1 MVEWP
6 IQGGNPWWAKIRGA
20 GEEGA
25 RSMRDVLVVDD
36 DDTFR
41 AELAEALAERGYSV
55 RQAATGRD
63 AVQATLRD
71 PPRAILLDYALP
83 DTNGIDLLR
92 LLRGRTATRS
102 IPVILLT
109 GHVRRELVESAGLL
123 GVSDYLLKS
132 MFSLSDLLARL
143 ESRIGPPTGDSRFEG
158 HSAAVVTAAAALPV
172 VDPMAFLRGVELRA
186 FPGAV
191 AEVLAMAEEPRASL
205 ADLDKIL
212 RRDPVLSARVLAA
225 SQTAALMR
233 SSPTRN
239 IEEALQVLG
248 MSAVVRVVAAGA
260 VLKREELESPWG
272 KDIRQMWSHS
282 IACAFLSQRLH
293 EPKEEAFGFVLG
305 LLHELAELLAI
316 VHIGQGWG
324 AVRQK
329 GERSGWSTTDAL
341 GEAFKSPFPRLAR
354 EVLMRMRL
362 PAGMSAILRELQD
375 DDGISASRPSTGI
388 VASAHQLSSLVNRS
402 GSSLALVGP
411 IRHRDFK
418 GLRGAASLGDDIP
431 SLEREI
437 VAWEAMT
444 GVRETLVSSR
454 SDPPRALYLW
464 PEHFATPDPF
474 EALLRRECEVRRV
487 SDFDGLFDDADLK
500 VLLAEPGSAEW
511 DQSVRL
517 AGRVLVVHYSKADRP
532 PGRTVRSVRLPASES
547 RLAAIL
553 REG

>member
-1 MVEWP
+1 
-6 IQGGNPWWAKIRGA
+6 
-20 GEEGA
+20 
-25 RSMRDVLVVDD
+25 MRDVLVVDD

-41 AELAEALAERGYSV
+41 GELAEALADRGYSV
-55 RQAATGRD
+55 RQASTGRD
-63 AVQATLRD
+63 AVQAVLRD
-71 PPRAILLDYALP
+71 PPRVILLDYALP

-92 LLRGRTATRS
+92 LLRGRQATKS

-132 MFSLSDLLARL
+132 MFSLKDLLGRI
-143 ESRIGPPTGDSRFEG
+143 ESRIGAPSGGPGTPGPGVSIAVAAPP
-158 HSAAVVTAAAALPV
+158 LPV
-172 VDPMAFLRGVELRA
+172 VDPSAFLKGVELRA

-191 AEVLAMAEEPRASL
+191 AEVLAMAEDPRASL
-205 ADLDKIL
+205 SDLDKIL

-248 MSAVVRVVAAGA
+248 MSAVVRIVAAGA
-260 VLKREELESPWG
+260 VLRREELESPWG
-272 KDIRQMWSHS
+272 RDIRQMWSHS

-324 AVRQK
+324 ALRQK
-329 GERSGWSTTDAL
+329 GERSGWSTGDAL

-354 EVLMRMRL
+354 EVLLRMRL
-362 PAGMSAILRELQD
+362 PAGMSAILREIQ
-375 DDGISASRPSTGI
+375 GEEGSAGGRQSTGI
-388 VASAHQLSSLVNRS
+388 VLSAHQLSPLVNRS

-411 IRHRDFK
+411 IRQREF
-418 GLRGAASLGDDIP
+418 GVLRAAATLGEELP
-431 SLEREI
+431 VLEREI
-437 VAWEAMT
+437 VAWEELT
-444 GVRETLVSSR
+444 GVREALGTLR
-454 SDPPRALYLW
+454 SDRPKALYLRG
-464 PEHFATPDPF
+464 EAFATPDPF

-487 SDFDGLFDDADLK
+487 PDVEGLYDDADLK
-500 VLLAEPGSAEW
+500 VVLAEPGSPEW
-511 DQSVRL
+511 DQAARL
-517 AGRVLVVHYSKADRP
+517 SGRVLVVHFGKSDRP
-532 PGRTVRSVRLPASES
+532 PGRTVRSLRLPVSES
-547 RLAAIL
+547 RLGSIL
-553 REG
+553 RES

>member
-1 MVEWP
+1 
-6 IQGGNPWWAKIRGA
+6 
-20 GEEGA
+20 
-25 RSMRDVLVVDD
+25 MRDLLVVDD

-41 AELAEALAERGYSV
+41 GELAEALADRGYSV
-55 RQAATGRD
+55 RQVATGRD
-63 AVQATLRD
+63 AVQAVLRD
-71 PPRAILLDYALP
+71 APRAILLDYALP

-143 ESRIGPPTGDSRFEG
+143 ESRIGPPSGAAGDG
-158 HSAAVVTAAAALPV
+158 KGPAIVVAAPPLPV
-172 VDPMAFLRGVELRA
+172 VDPSVFLKGVEMRA

-205 ADLDKIL
+205 SDLDKIL

-248 MSAVVRVVAAGA
+248 MSAVVRIVAAGA
-260 VLKREELESPWG
+260 VLKREELDSPWG

-293 EPKEEAFGFVLG
+293 DPKEEAFGFVLG

-324 AVRQK
+324 ALRQK
-329 GERSGWSTTDAL
+329 GERCGWSTGDAL

-354 EVLMRMRL
+354 EVLLRMRL

-375 DDGISASRPSTGI
+375 DDATSGYRQSTGI
-388 VASAHQLSSLVNRS
+388 VVSAHQLSSLVNRS
-402 GSSLALVGP
+402 GSPLALVGP
-411 IRHRDFK
+411 IRQREFG
-418 GLRGAASLGDDIP
+418 GLRASATLGDELP
-431 SLEREI
+431 ALEREI
-437 VAWEAMT
+437 VAWEELT

-454 SDPPRALYLW
+454 SEPPKALYLRS
-464 PEHFATPDPF
+464 ENFASPDPF

-487 SDFDGLFDDADLK
+487 PDMDGLYDDADLK
-500 VLLAEPGSAEW
+500 VLLAEPSSPEW
-511 DQSVRL
+511 EQAGRL
-517 AGRVLVVHYSKADRP
+517 SGRVLVVHYGKADRP
-532 PGRTVRSVRLPASES
+532 PGRTVRSLRLPASES

-553 REG
+553 RES